1 MVDSSGVIGS
11 AGQGGSV
18 SNIRDTFSRDP
29 RASRGVTSGSG
40 GSNGATP
47 YGPRGRRMLSP
58 STPVEALDRSAP
70 RGTYLDILA

>member
-18 SNIRDTFSRDP
+18 TGIRDTFSRDP
-29 RASRGVTSGSG
+29 RTSRGAATG
-40 GSNGATP
+40 GGGAQGATP
-47 YGPRGRRMLSP
+47 HGPRGRRMLSP
-58 STPVEALDRSAP
+58 DTPVENLDRAAP